1 MKKEK
6 LEEFNNWWFIKSVPQ
21 DLLRPYKRSLF
32 NQLIRSLNN
41 RQVISIT
48 GLRRT
53 GKTTLMF
60 QLIQKLLDD
69 GVKNSSVLYFSFDE
83 YAESLDEVINAYREA
98 QKKDFREEGKYY
110 IFLDEIQKLSKW
122 ENQIKK
128 YYDLYPK
135 VKFVISGSESLFI
148 AEKTKET
155 LAGRIYELV
164 LKPMSF
170 SEFIGLKGLGSNIP
184 TIKIKSLFLEYL
196 ETGGFPEIIGKEKA
210 ERKEYVKSIVLDKI
224 IFKDIVSLFGIR
236 DTEALMQL
244 IELISTNPGMYLDYS
259 SLAQQLDKDRRSIKN
274 YTILLKESFLLKI
287 MCNYR
292 KNSMSTLRKL
302 KRVYPVDSSIITAF
316 KSLIDDQFLGRI
328 VECVIVNHT
337 NSNHFWKNSHEV
349 DMVVDGVPVEIK
361 YQNKIVDKDL
371 TGLREF
377 MRKFSVKKGLLIT
390 KDEERQE
397 KLEEGE
403 ISLLP
408 AWKFCLE
415 SKL

>member
-6 LEEFNNWWFIKSVPQ
+6 LEEFNNWWFAKNVPEE
-21 DLLRPYKRSLF
+21 LLRSYKRSLF
-32 NQLIRSLNN
+32 NQLTSNLNK
-41 RQVISIT
+41 RQIVSIT

-60 QLIQKLLDD
+60 QLIQKLLDESAE
-69 GVKNSSVLYFSFDE
+69 NSSVLYFSFDE
-83 YAESLDEVINAYREA
+83 YVESLDEVLDTYREV
-98 QKKDFREEGKYY
+98 QKKDFRENKFY
-110 IFLDEIQKLSKW
+110 IFLDEIQKLSGW

-135 VKFVISGSESLFI
+135 IKFIISGSESLFI

-164 LKPMSF
+164 LKPLSF
-170 SEFIGLKGLGSNIP
+170 SEFIGIKGLGSNIP

-210 ERKEYVKSIVLDKI
+210 ERKEYVKSVVLDKI

-236 DTEALMQL
+236 DTETLRQL
-244 IELISTNPGMYLDYS
+244 IEIISTNPGMYLDYS
-259 SLAQQLDKDRRSIKN
+259 SLAQQLDKDRRSIKT
-274 YTILLKESFLLKI
+274 YIVLLKESFLLKI

-302 KRVYPVDSSIITAF
+302 KRIYPTDSSIITAF
-316 KSLIDDQFLGRI
+316 KSVIDDQFLGRI
-328 VECVIVNHT
+328 VECVIINHT
-337 NSNHFWKNSHEV
+337 NSNYFWKNSHEV
-349 DMVVDGVPVEIK
+349 DIVADGIPVEVK

-377 MRKFSVKKGLLIT
+377 MRKFSVKKGVLIT